1 VETFIEFIRQYG
13 YIAVFL
19 GSLVEGESVILTA
32 SAMAAAGH
40 MNIYLIM
47 LIAFSGT
54 LIADQALYFLG
65 RCYGHQILV
74 KYPKLFKKSDKAF
87 DLLKRYDV
95 WFIIACRFIYGIRV
109 TSSVVIG
116 ISGLPPKRYSPLN
129 VISAIIWTLVSCLG
143 GYWIGD
149 TFLKFL
155 HTMVV
160 YQKWIFGVVGIGI
173 LALYIRK
180 KFKHG
185 YVDEQP

>member
-1 VETFIEFIRQYG
+1 METFIEFIRQYG

-47 LIAFSGT
+47 LVAFFGT
-54 LIADQALYFLG
+54 LIADQFLYFLG
-65 RCYGHQILV
+65 RRYGHQILV

-129 VISAIIWTLVSCLG
+129 MLSAMIWTLVSCLG

-155 HTMVV
+155 HKMVA
-160 YQKWIFGVVGIGI
+160 YQKWIFICAALGVV
-173 LALYIRK
+173 ALYIRK
-180 KFKHG
+180 KIKPQH
-185 YVDEQP
+185 VDEQS